1 MRPGEPTDPTVR
13 RLRRRLA
20 RIDRSLVRALTA
32 RERAQWELLER
43 KQRRSLPLLDV
54 GQEERVRRRA
64 REWAQELGGDPALA
78 EKVVTAA
85 VASGKARFI
94 SVANSSKKTL
104 AAPVEKGVLQRRSK
118 RKRSVPSAGLT
129 RTFPL
134 EDAPAP

>member
-1 MRPGEPTDPTVR
+1 MRSGEPTDPTVR

-43 KQRRSLPLLDV
+43 KQRRGVPLLDA

-64 REWAQELGGDPALA
+64 RGWAEELGGDPVLA
-78 EKVVTAA
+78 EKVVTFA
-85 VASGKARFI
+85 VASGKARFT
-94 SVANSSKKTL
+94 SGASSSKK
-104 AAPVEKGVLQRRSK
+104 AAPTPGENGVLRRRSR
-118 RKRSVPSAGLT
+118 RKRSAPRAGLT

-134 EDAPAP
+134 EEAQAS

>member
-1 MRPGEPTDPTVR
+1 MRSEEPTDPTVR

-43 KQRRSLPLLDV
+43 KQRRALPLLDAA
-54 GQEERVRRRA
+54 QEERVRRRA
-64 REWAQELGGDPALA
+64 REWAQELGGDPVLA
-78 EKVVTAA
+78 EKVVTSA

-94 SVANSSKKTL
+94 AGASSSKRTL
-104 AAPVEKGVLQRRSK
+104 AAPVENGVLRPRSK
-118 RKRSVPSAGLT
+118 RKRSAPGTGLA
-129 RTFPL
+129 RAFPL

>member
-1 MRPGEPTDPTVR
+1 MRSGEPTDPTVR

-43 KQRRSLPLLDV
+43 KQRRALPLLDV

-64 REWAQELGGDPALA
+64 REWALELGGDPVLA

-85 VASGKARFI
+85 VTSGKVRFI
-94 SVANSSKKTL
+94 SVPSSSKKTL
-104 AAPVEKGVLQRRSK
+104 ATPAEKGVLRGRSK
-118 RKRSVPSAGLT
+118 RKRSASSGGLA
-129 RTFPL
+129 RTFPI

>member
-1 MRPGEPTDPTVR
+1 MRSGEPTDPTVR

-20 RIDRSLVRALTA
+20 RIDRSLVRALAA

-64 REWAQELGGDPALA
+64 REWAQDLGGDPVLA

-85 VASGKARFI
+85 VASGKTRFI
-94 SVANSSKKTL
+94 SVASASKKTL
-104 AAPVEKGVLQRRSK
+104 AAPVEKGVLPRRSK
-118 RKRSVPSAGLT
+118 RKRSSPSAALT